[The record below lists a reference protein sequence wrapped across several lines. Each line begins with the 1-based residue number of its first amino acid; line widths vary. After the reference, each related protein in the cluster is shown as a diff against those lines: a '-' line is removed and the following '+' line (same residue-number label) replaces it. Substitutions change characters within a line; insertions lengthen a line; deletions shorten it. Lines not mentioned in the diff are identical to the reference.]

1 MRTLRS
7 RLIFSHILPL
17 AIVAPLVAISLIYL
31 LETQFLL
38 SQYSQR
44 LSQQAN
50 LMAQALATNPAI
62 FSDPRRAEAF
72 VSEMRIYSDG
82 PIVLMRPDG
91 ALIALS
97 DQGAQPLDWEGI
109 DQALSGRTSVIVTY
123 GWAGRGQVLVPVVNA
138 QQQLV
143 GIVGMSETLAGV
155 TSQFGRLRL
164 LVLAILVVGVVVG
177 SVVGLILAVWLE
189 RPIGRAANAAVGIAH
204 GQAVQP
210 LPVSG
215 PVEIRGLSESINLLA
230 ARLSS
235 LEDSRRRSLA
245 NIVHELGRPLGAIR
259 SAVHVLRQ
267 DAGEDA
273 AIRAELLEGIEME
286 IERMTPL
293 LDELSQ
299 LHGQVEGNVHLDRR
313 PTDMNAWLPP
323 VLAPWRAA
331 AIDKGLQWEA
341 QIAPDLPT
349 LDVDPG
355 RLAQA
360 LSNLLSNAVKY
371 TVAGQVSVQATADG
385 GRLLIA
391 IADTGLGI
399 AAEDMDHVFDPFY
412 RSPQVTRYPYGLGLG
427 LTIAHDLVRAHGGD
441 IELESK
447 VGEGSRFTVRLP
459 AGSGQQ
465 VTSEQRP

>member
-38 SQYSQR
+38 NQYSQR

-50 LMAQALATNPAI
+50 MMAQALATNPAI
-62 FSDPRRAEAF
+62 FSDRRQAEAF

-91 ALIALS
+91 TLWALS
-97 DQGAQPLDWEGI
+97 DQGAQPLTWEGI
-109 DQALSGRTSVIVTY
+109 KQAVSGQTSVIVTY
-123 GWAGRGQVLVPVVNA
+123 GYAGRGEVLVPVVDA

-143 GIVGMSETLAGV
+143 GIVGMTETLAGV

-164 LVLAILVVGVVVG
+164 LVLAILVVGMIVG
-177 SVVGLILAVWLE
+177 SLVGLMLAVWLE

-204 GQAVQP
+204 GESIRP
-210 LPVSG
+210 LPVTG
-215 PVEIRGLSESINLLA
+215 PVEIRGLSESINMLA
-230 ARLSS
+230 ARLTS
-235 LEDSRRRSLA
+235 LEDTRRRSLA
-245 NIVHELGRPLGAIR
+245 NIVHELGRPLGGIR

-267 DAGEDA
+267 GAGDDP

-299 LHGQVEGNVHLDRR
+299 LHGQVEGKVSVDRR
-313 PTDMNAWLPP
+313 PIDLNVWLPP

-331 AIDKGLQWEA
+331 AIEKGLRWEA
-341 QIAPDLPT
+341 QIAPGLPT
-349 LDVDPG
+349 LNIDPD

-371 TVAGQVSVQATADG
+371 TPVNTQAGGQVTVEASVENKQVT
-385 GRLLIA
+385 LMVT
-391 IADTGLGI
+391 DTGLGI
-399 AAEDMDHVFDPFY
+399 PPEDREHIFDPFY

-427 LTIAHDLVRAHGGD
+427 LTIARDLVRAHGGEID
-441 IELESK
+441 VESK
-447 VGEGSRFTVRLP
+447 VGEGSRFTIRLP
-459 AGSGQQ
+459 AVSAG
-465 VTSEQRP
+465 

>member
-38 SQYSQR
+38 AQYSHR
-44 LSQQAN
+44 LSQQVN

-62 FSDPRRAEAF
+62 FSDRRQAEAW

-91 ALIALS
+91 AMLALS
-97 DQGAQPLDWEGI
+97 DQGAQPVTWEGI
-109 DQALSGRTSVIVTY
+109 EQALSGQTSVIITY
-123 GWAGRGQVLVPVVNA
+123 GYAGRGQVLVPVVDA
-138 QQQLV
+138 RQRLV
-143 GIVGMSETLAGV
+143 GVVGV
-155 TSQFGRLRL
+155 TETMETFSSQFGRLRL
-164 LVLAILVVGVVVG
+164 LVLAILVVGMAVG
-177 SVVGLILAVWLE
+177 SLVGLVLAVWLE

-204 GQAVQP
+204 GETIMP
-210 LPVSG
+210 LPLTG

-235 LEDSRRRSLA
+235 LEDTRRRSLA
-245 NIVHELGRPLGAIR
+245 NIVHELGRPLGGIR
-259 SAVHVLRQ
+259 SAAHVLRQ
-267 DAGEDA
+267 GAGDDP
-273 AIRAELLEGIEME
+273 AIRAELLEGIELE

-299 LHGQVEGNVHLDRR
+299 LHGQVEGKVNLDRR
-313 PTDMNAWLPP
+313 PTDLNVWLPP

-331 AIDKGLQWEA
+331 AIEKGLQWEA
-341 QIAPDLPT
+341 QIAAGLPT
-349 LDVDPG
+349 LNIDPD

-371 TVAGQVSVQATADG
+371 TPESTQTSGQVTVSASVEG
-385 GRLLIA
+385 GQVI
-391 IADTGLGI
+391 IMVADTGLGI
-399 AAEDMDHVFDPFY
+399 PTEDGERIFDAFY

-427 LTIAHDLVRAHGGD
+427 LTIARDLVRAHGGEID
-441 IELESK
+441 VRSK
-447 VGEGSRFTVRLP
+447 IGEGSRFTIRLP
-459 AGSGQQ
+459 VVKMG
-465 VTSEQRP
+465 